1 VIRDRN
7 KVDEGNTGAK
17 LELDRLGCR
26 LNLKMMQDIVRGV
39 HQEGIIIE
47 AHRQDRVLQ
56 PFDVKNISK
65 VQIQIPGIQV
75 DLSAR
80 YQPATPSSIDTH

>member
-1 VIRDRN
+1 
-7 KVDEGNTGAK
+7 
-17 LELDRLGCR
+17 LEFDRLGCR
-26 LNLKMMQDIVRGV
+26 LDLKVMENIVRGV
-39 HQEGIIIE
+39 YQEGIIIE

-80 YQPATPSSIDTH
+80 YQLADSSPAAAH